1 MIETKFKQTELGP
14 IPVDWAISLIAD
26 LGDYGLN
33 NTLSRDNL
41 SYDVGRIKNIHYGDI
56 LTIYDNYIDC
66 AKDCL
71 PLIIPSKEPKN
82 KFYLYSGDL
91 IIADTAEDETVG
103 KACEI
108 INIDDR
114 LVVSGLHT
122 IVFRPKSAFAP
133 KFLGYT
139 FNATFHHNSLLPL
152 MQGTK
157 VISITK
163 RGLNGISLAY
173 PPNISEQEQIA
184 EALSDVDDLIY
195 ELDALIEK
203 KRAIFQ
209 GSMQELLTGNHRLP
223 GFSVPW
229 KHIIFGDTVNIYR
242 GGSPRPIENFITT
255 NPNGLN
261 WIKIGDVRPKDK
273 YIVHTAEK
281 IIPEGLS
288 STREVHVGDFIL
300 SNSMSFGRPYILKID
315 GCIHDGWLAITN
327 YESTFDKDYLY
338 YLLGSYSVF
347 KQYLCLA
354 AGSGVLNLNK
364 KLVASVELDIPEI
377 AEQQAIAT
385 ILSDM
390 DAEIAEL
397 DAKREKYASIR
408 QGMMQ
413 QLLTGKIR
421 LI

>member
-14 IPVDWAISLIAD
+14 IPEDWEVGTFADFLNTFSAGATPYRGIPDNFIGQIPWISSGELNYCEINDTREHISLDAQRNAHLTVHKPGTFLIAIT
-26 LGDYGLN
+26 GLEAAG
-33 NTLSRDNL
+33 TR
-41 SYDVGRIKNIHYGDI
+41 GRCAFIKTPSTTNQSCLAINSTDKMTVRY
-56 LTIYDNYIDC
+56 LFWFYRQWSNYL
-66 AKDCL
+66 AFNFSQG
-71 PLIIPSKEPKN
+71 SKQQS
-82 KFYLYSGDL
+82 F
-91 IIADTAEDETVG
+91 TAE
-103 KACEI
+103 
-108 INIDDR
+108 
-114 LVVSGLHT
+114 
-122 IVFRPKSAFAP
+122 IVKKLPIYAP
-133 KFLGYT
+133 PYK
-139 FNATFHHNSLLPL
+139 
-152 MQGTK
+152 
-157 VISITK
+157 
-163 RGLNGISLAY
+163 
-173 PPNISEQEQIA
+173 EQVAIA
-184 EALSDVDDLIY
+184 EALNDVDSLIR
-195 ELDALIEK
+195 ELDTLIEK
-203 KRAIFQ
+203 KQAVFQ

-273 YIVHTAEK
+273 YIVHTTEK

-338 YLLGSYSVF
+338 YLLGSDSVYQ
-347 KQYLCLA
+347 QYLCLA

-397 DAKREKYASIR
+397 EAKREKYTAIR

>member
-14 IPVDWAISLIAD
+14 IPEDWDVIALNEIGSFSKGSGISRDDSHSGFLPAIRYGEIYTTHHNYIVKYTSHISKEIAD
-26 LGDYGLN
+26 ASKQIQGGE
-33 NTLSRDNL
+33 
-41 SYDVGRIKNIHYGDI
+41 I
-56 LTIYDNYIDC
+56 LFT
-66 AKDCL
+66 A
-71 PLIIPSKEPKN
+71 SGETKEEIGKAVATPEGVTA
-82 KFYLYSGDL
+82 YAGGDL
-91 IIADTAEDETVG
+91 IILTPKDGFNSRYLGFISNSEYSVKQKSSLGQGDA
-103 KACEI
+103 
-108 INIDDR
+108 
-114 LVVSGLHT
+114 VVH
-122 IVFRPKSAFAP
+122 ISASKLSHVKIP
-133 KFLGYT
+133 IPCIK
-139 FNATFHHNSLLPL
+139 
-152 MQGTK
+152 
-157 VISITK
+157 
-163 RGLNGISLAY
+163 
-173 PPNISEQEQIA
+173 EQEKIA
-184 EALSDVDDLIY
+184 EALCGIDTLIR
-195 ELDALIEK
+195 ELDALIGK
-203 KRAIFQ
+203 KRAVMQ
-209 GSMQELLTGNHRLP
+209 GSIQELLSARHRLS
-223 GFSVPW
+223 GFSIPW

-273 YIVHTAEK
+273 YIAQTAEK

-327 YESTFDKDYLY
+327 YENTFDKDYLY
-338 YLLGSYSVF
+338 YLLGSDSVY
-347 KQYLCLA
+347 KQYLSLA

-364 KLVASVELDIPEI
+364 KLVAAVELDIPDIE
-377 AEQQAIAT
+377 EQQAIAA

-390 DAEIAEL
+390 DAEITEL
-397 DAKREKYASIR
+397 EAKREKYAAIR